1 MATELAPADRRMMQA
16 VAEEA
21 RLTTRV
27 LSQNLKVTIRRMQDV
42 VAPGSAG
49 ASAESQRHELHT
61 LVYHSNFTHVLRVCG
76 AGRRIDISSTP
87 RVATADAVRG
97 KVCILGV

>member
-1 MATELAPADRRMMQA
+1 
-16 VAEEA
+16 
-21 RLTTRV
+21 
-27 LSQNLKVTIRRMQDV
+27 MQDV